1 MDQLNIVENKELR
14 EKVAGRVE
22 VLDRV
27 KELLLLPQLEMMT
40 MQQVADYYEVDY
52 KTVNMCYL
60 RNKEEINMDGASKIP
75 VKSMVSRFQQDVEIV
90 SSQGYKEF
98 KLSEDVTL
106 RVPNVG
112 IVLFP
117 KRAIL
122 RIGMLLRDSE
132 VAKEVRTQLLNI
144 VENSS
149 DETKKQEIDN
159 ELSLF
164 NDLGRAVMHGSME
177 EVMVA
182 VQGIVQY
189 QRRHIE
195 KLSAE
200 NEEVKNDNQLLAADI
215 LRWNNRPAVNKA
227 VRVIAGILS
236 KPTAYVW
243 KELYDELRYKHGIG
257 LSQRGKSP
265 FIQYVKEDEWP
276 CVQKSLSAICEKNG
290 VSPSYVFQRSKLI
303 SEDMS

>member
-1 MDQLNIVENKELR
+1 MRQ
-14 EKVAGRVE
+14 
-22 VLDRV
+22 
-27 KELLLLPQLEMMT
+27 
-40 MQQVADYYEVDY
+40 Y
-52 KTVNMCYL
+52 
-60 RNKEEINMDGASKIP
+60 KEEINSDGAAKIP
-75 VKSMVSRFQQDVEIV
+75 VKSMVSQFGQDVQIEV
-90 SSQGYKEF
+90 VNHAYEF
-98 KLSEDVTL
+98 KFSDEYTL

-112 IVLFP
+112 ITLFP

-132 VAKEVRTQLLNI
+132 IAKEVCTQLLNI

-149 DETKKQEIDN
+149 DETKTQEIDN

-215 LRWNNRPAVNKA
+215 LRWDNRPAVNKA

-236 KPTAYVW
+236 KPTAYIW

-265 FIQYVKEDEWP
+265 FIQYVKDDEWP
-276 CVQKSLSAICEKNG
+276 CVQQSLSALCEKNG
-290 VSPSYVFQRSKLI
+290 VSPTYVFQRSKLI
-303 SEDMS
+303 SEGTP

>member
-1 MDQLNIVENKELR
+1 
-14 EKVAGRVE
+14 
-22 VLDRV
+22 
-27 KELLLLPQLEMMT
+27 MMT
-40 MQQVADYYEVDY
+40 AKQVADYYEVDIEAIQ
-52 KTVNMCYL
+52 KCYA
-60 RNKEEINMDGASKIP
+60 RNKEEINSDGAAKIP
-75 VKSMVSRFQQDVEIV
+75 VKSMVSRFGQDVQIV

-98 KLSEDVTL
+98 KLSEDVTF

-112 IVLFP
+112 ITLFP

-132 VAKEVRTQLLNI
+132 ISKEVRTQLLNI

-149 DETKKQEIDN
+149 DETKTQEIDN

-195 KLSAE
+195 KL
-200 NEEVKNDNQLLAADI
+200 NV
-215 LRWNNRPAVNKA
+215 V
-227 VRVIAGILS
+227 
-236 KPTAYVW
+236 
-243 KELYDELRYKHGIG
+243 
-257 LSQRGKSP
+257 
-265 FIQYVKEDEWP
+265 
-276 CVQKSLSAICEKNG
+276 
-290 VSPSYVFQRSKLI
+290 
-303 SEDMS
+303 

>member
-1 MDQLNIVENKELR
+1 MNEFNLIESKELR
-14 EKVAGRVE
+14 EQAAGRVE
-22 VLDRV
+22 VLDKV

-40 MQQVADYYEVDY
+40 AKQVSDYYEVDIEAIQ
-52 KTVNMCYL
+52 KCYN
-60 RNKEEINMDGASKIP
+60 RNKEEINSDGATKIP
-75 VKSMVSRFQQDVEIV
+75 LKSMLSRFGQNVQIV
-90 SSQGYKEF
+90 SYQGYKEF
-98 KLSEDVTL
+98 KLSDEVTL

-122 RIGMLLRDSE
+122 RIGMFLRDSK

-149 DETKKQEIDN
+149 DEVKTKEVNN

-164 NDLGRAVMHGSME
+164 NDLGRAIMHGSME
-177 EVMVA
+177 EAMVA
-182 VQGIVQY
+182 VQSIVQY
-189 QRRHIE
+189 QQRHIE

-200 NEEVKNDNQLLAADI
+200 NEEIKSNNQLLAADI
-215 LRWNNRPAVNKA
+215 LRWDNRPAVNKA

-257 LSQRGKSP
+257 LTQRGKSP

-276 CVQKSLSAICEKNG
+276 LVQQSLSAICEKNG
-290 VSPSYVFQRSKLI
+290 VSPSYVLQRAKLLSDNI
-303 SEDMS
+303 S